1 MSGWKPAIF
10 INGPLLPEEKIVSF
24 PFIFSCVALGTSVK
38 WENFNVDFILVIVFL
53 SFSFT

>member
-24 PFIFSCVALGTSVK
+24 PLIFSCVALGTSVK